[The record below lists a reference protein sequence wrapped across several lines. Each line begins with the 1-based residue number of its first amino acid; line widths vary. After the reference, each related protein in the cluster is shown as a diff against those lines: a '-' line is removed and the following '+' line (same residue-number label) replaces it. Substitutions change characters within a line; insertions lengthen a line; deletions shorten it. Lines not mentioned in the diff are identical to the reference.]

1 MGYVRKC
8 KPVKQGIPKKT
19 MKNCL
24 KKNSGFTILE
34 VVAVL
39 VILGIISAL
48 AVSTISINIDDVKRD
63 EELNVLKAHL
73 RYAQARAMNSDSK
86 WGIKFGT
93 VIIEGE
99 SVKGYWLFNESDEN
113 TKIRLPGEEKK
124 VEAEDK
130 FVTISNLSIIS
141 IIDFVIFNTL
151 GSPVVLDDDENWV
164 SIGIIIN
171 TSGGDITIT
180 ANTGF
185 IS

>member
-8 KPVKQGIPKKT
+8 KPVKQGIPKKA

-24 KKNSGFTILE
+24 KKNFGFTILE

-48 AVSTISINIDDVKRD
+48 AVSTISINIDNTNRD
-63 EELNVLKAHL
+63 EQVNVLKAHL

-113 TKIRLPGEEKK
+113 TKIRLPGEKKK

-130 FVTISNLSIIS
+130 FVTISNLSIIF
-141 IIDFVIFNTL
+141 DFVIFNTL

>member
-1 MGYVRKC
+1 
-8 KPVKQGIPKKT
+8 

-73 RYAQARAMNSDSK
+73 RYAQARAMNSDSE
-86 WGIKFGT
+86 WGIKFDT
-93 VIIEGE
+93 AN
-99 SVKGYWLFNESDEN
+99 SKYWLFKG
-113 TKIRLPGEEKK
+113 TAQTPKIRLPGEEKK
-124 VEAEDK
+124 EKEEEDK
-130 FVTISNLSIIS
+130 LVTMSNLSITSIS
-141 IIDFVIFNTL
+141 SDDDFVVFNTL
-151 GSPVVLDDDENWV
+151 GSPVVLDDYGNWV
-164 SIGIIIN
+164 SIGITIE
-171 TSGGDITIT
+171 TSGEDITIK

-185 IS
+185 IP

>member
-8 KPVKQGIPKKT
+8 KPVKQGIPKKA

-24 KKNSGFTILE
+24 KKNFGFTILE

-48 AVSTISINIDDVKRD
+48 AVSTISINIDDTKRD

-73 RYAQARAMNSDSK
+73 RYAQARAINSDSK

-113 TKIRLPGEEKK
+113 YYASLWLEKTDQPSDN
-124 VEAEDK
+124 EFFFEM
-130 FVTISNLSIIS
+130 
-141 IIDFVIFNTL
+141 
-151 GSPVVLDDDENWV
+151 DENNW
-164 SIGIIIN
+164 IQEGK
-171 TSGGDITIT
+171 D
-180 ANTGF
+180 ANFEEETTF
-185 IS
+185 IVNLIKSE